1 MKAETVIATHGNTD
15 FDAFAAMLAARL
27 LYPGAVV
34 ALAGALN
41 RNVREFAR
49 LHADELGAV
58 EASRLDPDAIRRLI
72 VVETV
77 HASRLGELEPV
88 ALDPAV
94 EKVVFDHHG
103 GEAPG
108 WAGEH
113 VVFSEDGALTTTFV
127 SILAERELQ
136 VGPLEAT
143 AFALGIHE
151 DTGSLTY
158 PTTTRRDAEALAW
171 CLRHGARQQE
181 LAHYLH

>member
-1 MKAETVIATHGNTD
+1 MRAETVIATHGNTD

-27 LYPGAVV
+27 LYPGSVV

-58 EASRLDPDAIRRLI
+58 DASRLDLRAIRRLI
-72 VVETV
+72 VVETT

-88 ALDPAV
+88 ALDPRV

-103 GEAPG
+103 DEAPA

-113 VVFSEDGALTTTFV
+113 V
-127 SILAERELQ
+127 
-136 VGPLEAT
+136 
-143 AFALGIHE
+143 
-151 DTGSLTY
+151 
-158 PTTTRRDAEALAW
+158 
-171 CLRHGARQQE
+171 
-181 LAHYLH
+181 